1 MKKHNSKVLSLVFI
15 FILSIALVFTFAAC
29 GEKQATSE
37 TKQPASEVK
46 TGTAKG
52 FGGDIKVSVT
62 VENGKITELT
72 VDAPSET
79 AEIGGK
85 AIPDITNAII
95 AKGSVD
101 GVDTV
106 AGATYTSE
114 GVINAVKAALG
125 AK

>member
-1 MKKHNSKVLSLVFI
+1 MKKQKNKVLTLLILFVLSISLVF
-15 FILSIALVFTFAAC
+15 SFAAC
-29 GEKQATSE
+29 GEAK
-37 TKQPASEVK
+37 K
-46 TGTAKG
+46 TGSQVKEGSAKG

-62 VENGKITELT
+62 VENGKITALT

-85 AIPDITNAII
+85 AIPDLTNAII

-101 GVDTV
+101 GVDVV

-125 AK
+125 TK